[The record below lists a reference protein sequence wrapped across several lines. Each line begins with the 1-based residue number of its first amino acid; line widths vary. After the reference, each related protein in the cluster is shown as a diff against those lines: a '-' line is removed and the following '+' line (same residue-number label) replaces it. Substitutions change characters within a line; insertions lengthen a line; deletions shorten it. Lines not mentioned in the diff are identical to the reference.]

1 MGCKKE
7 GDQRVRWI
15 EGGNQVED
23 REVHPHPQASNK
35 QEGGIWRQAGLLGNC
50 LEREAKFSVGTNGRQ
65 SDNDIRGSVKKG
77 EVMCG
82 SKRS

>member
-23 REVHPHPQASNK
+23 REVHPHPQASK
-35 QEGGIWRQAGLLGNC
+35 QA
-50 LEREAKFSVGTNGRQ
+50 
-65 SDNDIRGSVKKG
+65 
-77 EVMCG
+77 
-82 SKRS
+82 SKRVDLEAGRSTRQLP